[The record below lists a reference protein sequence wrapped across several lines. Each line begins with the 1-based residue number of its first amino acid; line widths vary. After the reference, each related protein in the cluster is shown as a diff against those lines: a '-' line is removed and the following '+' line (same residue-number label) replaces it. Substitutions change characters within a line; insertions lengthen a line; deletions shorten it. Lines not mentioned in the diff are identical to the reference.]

1 MTSNFIKHQFSCWS
15 RLVGPTSWTAGLECF
30 DGSPECL
37 EPMSCRDRAKA
48 CKRCI
53 HWFGGE
59 WHGHDKTVEFASMIC
74 WKQVDIILPHLDT
87 QKNTR
92 RYKTAGQASADS
104 KIIFLKLGFDHNLN
118 QNGLFVCCFRFLQ
131 ITFQTVRVG

>member
-1 MTSNFIKHQFSCWS
+1 
-15 RLVGPTSWTAGLECF
+15 
-30 DGSPECL
+30 
-37 EPMSCRDRAKA
+37 
-48 CKRCI
+48 
-53 HWFGGE
+53 
-59 WHGHDKTVEFASMIC
+59 MIC